1 MSGFGRPKKM
11 GRMFVVRPRCTQKI
25 KPKEGAK
32 LRFFLVLADFFLFA
46 ILVTGLSQ
54 AKNYDL

>member
-46 ILVTGLSQ
+46 ILVKIAYS
-54 AKNYDL
+54 